1 MIEQLPTLNAGLNA
15 LSACLLVLGWAAIR
29 KGRARRH
36 RNLMVGAL
44 GCSVLFL
51 VSYVTYHA
59 IKLHTPFEGEGWIR
73 PVYFVLLI
81 THVALAAA
89 IVPLVIVTV
98 VRAVRG
104 RFERHRRIARLTLPL
119 WLYVNVTGVLIYFML
134 YHWFA

>member
-1 MIEQLPTLNAGLNA
+1 MIEQLPTLNAALNT

-44 GCSVLFL
+44 VCSVLFL

-81 THVALAAA
+81 THVALAIA

-98 VRAVRG
+98 VRAGRG

-119 WLYVNVTGVLIYFML
+119 WLYVNVTGVVIYFML
-134 YHWFA
+134 YHWFV

>member
-1 MIEQLPTLNAGLNA
+1 VIEQLPTLNAALNT

-44 GCSVLFL
+44 VCSVLFL

-98 VRAVRG
+98 VRAGRG

-134 YHWFA
+134 YHWFT